1 VNADSLRSHAHRG
14 YTATMISARE
24 VAEYAVNIIE
34 IAGVVV
40 LTIGT
45 VISSWHFVNRLRLG
59 DEMQHAYRAYRVGLG
74 RVILLGIEL
83 LIVADIIR
91 TVAVEPSLENVAVL
105 GLIVLV
111 RTFLSLALEVELEGR
126 WPWQHTTHGGSEDPV
141 MAKEGPEDEESN
153 RREL

>member
-1 VNADSLRSHAHRG
+1 MPGVRDIADAAALVV
-14 YTATMISARE
+14 E
-24 VAEYAVNIIE
+24 L
-34 IAGVVV
+34 AGVAV

-45 VISSWHFVNRLRLG
+45 LVSSWHFLNRLRLG
-59 DEMQHAYRAYRVGLG
+59 DEMQHAYRAFRIGLG

-91 TVAVEPSLENVAVL
+91 TVAVMPTLENVAVL

-126 WPWQHTTHGGSEDPV
+126 WPWQHAQHGTSDDPV
-141 MAKEGPEDEESN
+141 IAKEGPQEPAAES
-153 RREL
+153 REL